1 MTIITMEQLEHI
13 DKIAQSSGVFIGF
26 LGGLVKAITSA
37 HGIFDAIGKMVVGS
51 IVAWLSAPF
60 VRAHF
65 AEEIYPMFVFLFGY
79 GGTEL
84 VTYLQKL
91 FQNIIANKAEALVN
105 KLFAAKTELP
115 AIGIHGTHVDA
126 PSAVSVGK
134 TGVNAQKAPT
144 ISENTANTGTATET
158 GDKYHTDAMGFSR
171 KETE

>member
-1 MTIITMEQLEHI
+1 MTIITAEQLDHI
-13 DKIAQSSGVFIGF
+13 DKIAQSSGVFIGI

-37 HGIFDAIGKMVVGS
+37 HGVFDAIGKVVVGA

-65 AEEIYPMFVFLFGY
+65 ADEVYPMLVFLFGY

-105 KLFAAKTELP
+105 KLFSTKPELP
-115 AIGIHGTHVDA
+115 AMGIHGTHVDA
-126 PSAVSVGK
+126 PSAVSGGG
-134 TGVNAQKAPT
+134 TGINEQKSVAAPPVET
-144 ISENTANTGTATET
+144 TNKHAT
-158 GDKYHTDAMGFSR
+158 KTDAMGFLH
-171 KETE
+171 KEKN

>member
-1 MTIITMEQLEHI
+1 MTIITAEQLDHI
-13 DKIAQSSGVFIGF
+13 DKIAQSSGVFIGI

-37 HGIFDAIGKMVVGS
+37 HGVFDAIGKVVVGA

-65 AEEIYPMFVFLFGY
+65 ADEVYPMLVFLFGY

-91 FQNIIANKAEALVN
+91 FQNVIANKAEALVN
-105 KLFAAKTELP
+105 KLFATKTELP
-115 AIGIHGTHVDA
+115 AMGIHGTSVDA
-126 PSAVSVGK
+126 PSAVSGGG
-134 TGVNAQKAPT
+134 TGINEQKAVAAPT
-144 ISENTANTGTATET
+144 TEITCKHAT
-158 GDKYHTDAMGFSR
+158 KTDAMGFTR